1 MSIVCARLQKK
12 LNPFFS
18 LDGKQDFR
26 HFYLQTATNNLWFQ
40 DFLIFK
46 QTTFTMQRKTQTKI
60 LKPLVLRKLYGCIF
74 FFFISQSSSSL
85 RQSKALGDFLHINLY
100 KNSTSLYRNKYH
112 GVLKVTKSH
121 PSSQASCVN
130 TRTSCRYFVRHQTS

>member
-74 FFFISQSSSSL
+74 FLFHLSKFIFPPTIKSVGGFFTYQSL
-85 RQSKALGDFLHINLY
+85 
-100 KNSTSLYRNKYH
+100 
-112 GVLKVTKSH
+112 
-121 PSSQASCVN
+121 
-130 TRTSCRYFVRHQTS
+130 